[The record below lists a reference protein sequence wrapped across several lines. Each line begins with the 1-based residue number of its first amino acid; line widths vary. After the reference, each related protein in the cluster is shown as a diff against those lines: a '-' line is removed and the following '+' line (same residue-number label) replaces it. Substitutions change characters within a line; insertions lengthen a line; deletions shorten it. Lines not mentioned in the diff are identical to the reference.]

1 MNFKKCFLK
10 TILALPMLGIA
21 GLAFGQ
27 TWNFVAS
34 DEGGL
39 PGDVVEVTVTIEHV
53 GDEEAWAADLQV
65 GDLSAFSNVDFSQ
78 CMSAFPPA
86 FIQTC
91 GFRPAPNDDV
101 IRIQWSSDAAGN
113 SWPASAEATL
123 LFEIDG
129 GATVGDIVDLTW
141 IDTNVNGT
149 ADTTDGSIE
158 ILDVPPEELSELSVS
173 PDPLAFGTVD
183 LGNMPV
189 TDTVTAENTGGSN
202 SSLTISGVVYSGD
215 AEFSVVN
222 DACTGSTLN
231 FGETCDVTVEF
242 NAGANGNFT
251 GQLDFSSDAN
261 TNPNPTVS
269 ITGAADSVPNLTV
282 NPPFGPVNLGTG
294 LQGSTVSANGSI
306 SNSGSAPGDFDCT
319 LNDPNGV
326 YSTDPSP
333 LTGTV
338 PAGESVDFSLSC
350 TLPPDAEDGDVF
362 EATLSCTGDIQ
373 GTHDLSCGVSEFE
386 PLPVPT
392 MQKWGL
398 IVLTLMMLMIGGLS
412 IRFFRA

>member
-1 MNFKKCFLK
+1 MSTLRFLS
-10 TILALPMLGIA
+10 ASMLGI
-21 GLAFGQ
+21 
-27 TWNFVAS
+27 VAS
-34 DEGGL
+34 TCVFAQDPINVEVSSVQGL
-39 PGDVVEVTVTIEHV
+39 PGQTVEVEISFFGNNDARNIDMDLQISDLTGFSANDASSC
-53 GDEEAWAADLQV
+53 GDNVDADLGSCQV
-65 GDLSAFSNVDFSQ
+65 LA
-78 CMSAFPPA
+78 
-86 FIQTC
+86 
-91 GFRPAPNDDV
+91 APNDDTLRYGF
-101 IRIQWSSDAAGN
+101 INAADPMASCDPCGTWSFTIDA
-113 SWPASAEATL
+113 
-123 LFEIDG
+123 
-129 GATVGDIVDLTW
+129 GATVGDIYTIDLVQSNFEN
-141 IDTNVNGT
+141 DPVVNFT
-149 ADTTDGSIE
+149 AGQIE
-158 ILDVPPEELSELSVS
+158 VIDVPPEDLSELSVT
-173 PDPLAFGTVD
+173 PDPLAFGTID

-215 AEFSVVN
+215 TEFSVVN

-231 FGETCDVTVEF
+231 FGDTCDVTVEF
-242 NAGANGNFT
+242 NAGANGNYT

-326 YSTDPSP
+326 YSTSPSP
-333 LTGTV
+333 LAGTV
-338 PAGESVDFSLSC
+338 PAGGSVDFTLSC
-350 TLPPDAEDGDVF
+350 TLPDAAEDGDTF
-362 EATLSCTGDIQ
+362 AATLSCTGDIT